1 MAKKVKRTKT
11 KHKNIYLN
19 ESTNKYDVKYNYKV
33 YNPTKQK
40 NDYRAKW
47 IYNIGTIAE
56 AKKQLAILQAEG
68 LKAEDKDITLE
79 GIFAL
84 WNKQAIATNKS
95 KVTVRNTEQQFNM
108 LIQVIPK
115 DTKLKNITDD
125 VYYETFAKIKEK
137 GYAEET
143 IHSLNSCFRKLI
155 NLAYKKS
162 LIKENPL
169 HRSENVKTET
179 KNSDD
184 YRILTHEE
192 YKKIDNYLH
201 NTKFVRLGIDRY
213 VEFRFFFNLL
223 YYTGMRVGEA
233 LALTYDDFIEFSYYK
248 SKEAEENAPLRL
260 VPRDT
265 TNEEHVRGMQIKV
278 NKSYVSDMKII
289 KDPKNK
295 KNRKIPIPPDTEYL
309 FEKYKAKHLAR
320 GGKTTDRVFTCNYGA
335 YLDIITK
342 TCKKIEIDHIS
353 PHGFR
358 HTYISNLIS
367 KGVPLPVIEKVSGDT
382 QETIIKTYSHLFE
395 QDLLQVLV
403 AMQNL

>member
-223 YYTGMRVGEA
+223 YYTGMRVVTFAKATGCRRCDLEK
-233 LALTYDDFIEFSYYK
+233 LTPAKFYTDRNDVMWVKIEK
-248 SKEAEENAPLRL
+248 SKGGRDRIAPILPKYREYVEKYL
-260 VPRDT
+260 VGKDRNTKLFHKISHSADI
-265 TNEEHVRGMQIKV
+265 HGYRGDYARELYKAVEQDKDFKDKILAK
-278 NKSYVSDMKII
+278 YPTRHEYKII
-289 KDPKNK
+289 KDKETGESRTYEIQSGTYTTRGENK
-295 KNRKIPIPPDTEYL
+295 QTFDRDEAYICTCALGHERLEVTVTHYL
-309 FEKYKAKHLAR
+309 K
-320 GGKTTDRVFTCNYGA
+320 
-335 YLDIITK
+335 
-342 TCKKIEIDHIS
+342 
-353 PHGFR
+353 
-358 HTYISNLIS
+358 
-367 KGVPLPVIEKVSGDT
+367 
-382 QETIIKTYSHLFE
+382 Q
-395 QDLLQVLV
+395 
-403 AMQNL
+403 

>member
-192 YKKIDNYLH
+192 YKKIDNYLIISAFH
-201 NTKFVRLGIDRY
+201 VDR
-213 VEFRFFFNLL
+213 
-223 YYTGMRVGEA
+223 
-233 LALTYDDFIEFSYYK
+233 
-248 SKEAEENAPLRL
+248 
-260 VPRDT
+260 
-265 TNEEHVRGMQIKV
+265 
-278 NKSYVSDMKII
+278 II
-289 KDPKNK
+289 
-295 KNRKIPIPPDTEYL
+295 
-309 FEKYKAKHLAR
+309 
-320 GGKTTDRVFTCNYGA
+320 V
-335 YLDIITK
+335 
-342 TCKKIEIDHIS
+342 
-353 PHGFR
+353 
-358 HTYISNLIS
+358 
-367 KGVPLPVIEKVSGDT
+367 
-382 QETIIKTYSHLFE
+382 
-395 QDLLQVLV
+395 
-403 AMQNL
+403 